1 MRRLLIAFVIGSVAV
16 AAIAFIALKP
26 AAGAGGCSTPWGSTA
41 ENRSTHV
48 EGPITGVRAGRHTC
62 FDRLVIDLRG
72 SAAGY
77 SVQYVPVVT
86 ADGSGHAVPVIGGA
100 ALQVVVRAPATRA
113 TVANVAGFSTFR
125 QMAWAGSFEGST
137 TYALGVR
144 ARLPFRVL
152 SISRSDG
159 TSYVA
164 VDVAHR
170 W

>member
-1 MRRLLIAFVIGSVAV
+1 MRRLLIAFVLGSVAV

-26 AAGAGGCSTPWGSTA
+26 AAGAAGCSTPWGSTA
-41 ENRSTHV
+41 ENRSTYV

-62 FDRLVIDLRG
+62 FDRFVIDLRG
-72 SAAGY
+72 PASGY

-86 ADGSGHAVPVIGGA
+86 SDGSGHAVPVLGGA
-100 ALQVVVRAPATRA
+100 AIQVIVRAPAPRA
-113 TVANVAGFSTFR
+113 TVPSVGGFSTFR
-125 QMAWAGSFEGST
+125 QVKWAGSFEGST

-152 SISRSDG
+152 SLSRSDG
-159 TSYVA
+159 TSFVA